1 MSRVLK
7 PSFYVPVDDIKLIK
21 MTPPVPK
28 PGPESQ
34 PGPHSAGLPENVRL
48 ELEEAMQLKQSI
60 LRDAEEAAESLIQL
74 ANEEARAI
82 REQAQAEIEAWWN
95 ERRQQDEQMLQQARQ
110 QGYEAGY
117 AEGKAQAE
125 REVEQASKG
134 MLEEAQSV
142 LKQAYESKRQI
153 IGEAEPFLVEL
164 ACAIAAKVIG
174 RELEQSPETVLEMTR
189 TVLSRWREKGS
200 VTLCVSPEQYPF
212 IRDARDELQGV
223 IDPQADLRILPDASI
238 DRFGCVVR
246 TEYGS
251 MDARIDTQLKEIK
264 AALQMLA
271 TGSEDSADEQ

>member
-1 MSRVLK
+1 MSQSD
-7 PSFYVPVDDIKLIK
+7 PNS
-21 MTPPVPK
+21 
-28 PGPESQ
+28 
-34 PGPHSAGLPENVRL
+34 GLPESVQP

-60 LRDAEEAAESLIQL
+60 LRDAEEAAESLIRQ

-82 REQAQAEIEAWWN
+82 REQAQADIEAWWN
-95 ERRQQDEQMLQQARQ
+95 ERRQQDEQILQQARQ

-125 REVEQASKG
+125 RDVEQASKG
-134 MLEEAQSV
+134 MLDEARSV
-142 LKQAYESKRQI
+142 LKQAYETKRQI
-153 IGEAEPFLVEL
+153 IGEAEPFLVDL
-164 ACAIAAKVIG
+164 ACAIAAKIIG

-271 TGSEDSADEQ
+271 TGSDDSADE